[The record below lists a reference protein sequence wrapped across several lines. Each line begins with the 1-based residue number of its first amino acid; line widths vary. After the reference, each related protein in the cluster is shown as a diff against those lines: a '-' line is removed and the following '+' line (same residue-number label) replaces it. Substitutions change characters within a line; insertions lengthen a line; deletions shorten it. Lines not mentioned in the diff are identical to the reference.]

1 MHRRKTGQGVVV
13 QAVAETSGASTAETN
28 NGHVSNSHDVHRHNN
43 ISDRKDNADCS
54 PALIWISVEINN
66 QALPAMIDSGATP
79 CCLARHCLN
88 ASPQLSCLPR
98 KIYTGPGVID
108 ANGKPMSPEFTIN
121 ATLVLGHPEIRVD
134 VDFLVFDGLPY
145 SCIIGQ
151 SLLRKFTSWAI
162 CNNTHTLTID
172 CKSKLEFT
180 DSPCSNHTL
189 SLLTTQKITLNPG
202 QIAEVPTRATGNIL
216 NAFRPLTDLTV
227 LADGYNAVTTITR

>member
-1 MHRRKTGQGVVV
+1 
-13 QAVAETSGASTAETN
+13 
-28 NGHVSNSHDVHRHNN
+28 
-43 ISDRKDNADCS
+43 
-54 PALIWISVEINN
+54 
-66 QALPAMIDSGATP
+66 MIDSGATP
-79 CCLARHCLN
+79 CCLARRCLN
-88 ASPQLSCLPR
+88 ASPQLRCLPR

-180 DSPCSNHTL
+180 DSPCSNQTL

-227 LADGYNAVTTITR
+227 LADGYNAVTQRLHVEVLPSLLSVAHSDYCTQIFVHNSSDQRRTMGKGHALRMALLALTWC